1 MDTTISKKGKIV
13 ILVALL
19 ILAAPLYL
27 TSTSGIYRVAGIQT
41 NSDGGVTGF
50 APADDAKTP
59 DRILTAARFLNNTYR
74 EPEAEAVLE
83 QWLDHYGGDETEK
96 DPQQRFITWRAYP
109 YSDEKPRPPM
119 HGEDYRK
126 EPHPSTAQALIL
138 YGERMERLHYYQ
150 NSKHIY
156 DIILSEG
163 FPFYKDT
170 DARTRAQKG
179 VDRNGSGR
187 NNF

>member
-1 MDTTISKKGKIV
+1 MDTTISRKGKIV
-13 ILVALL
+13 ILVTIL
-19 ILAAPLYL
+19 IAAAPLYVM
-27 TSTSGIYRVAGIQT
+27 STAGI
-41 NSDGGVTGF
+41 NRFLDN
-50 APADDAKTP
+50 AWEHADDAKSP
-59 DRILTAARFLNNTYR
+59 ERVLFWAKLMNNTYR

-83 QWLDHYGGDETEK
+83 KWLDHYGGDETEK
-96 DPQQRFITWRAYP
+96 DPQLRFITWKAYP
-109 YSDEKPRPPM
+109 YNEEHPRPPQ

-126 EPHPSTAQALIL
+126 EPHPSTSTVLIL

-150 NSKHIY
+150 NSGHIY
-156 DIILSEG
+156 GIILNET

-179 VDRNGSGR
+179 IERNGSGR

>member
-1 MDTTISKKGKIV
+1 MDTTISRKGKIV
-13 ILVALL
+13 ILVAIL

-27 TSTSGIYRVAGIQT
+27 TSTPGIQRFLDSAWA
-41 NSDGGVTGF
+41 N
-50 APADDAKTP
+50 ADDPKSP
-59 DRILTAARFLNNTYR
+59 DRILTLAKFLNNTYR
-74 EPEAEAVLE
+74 EPEAEAVFE

-96 DPQQRFITWRAYP
+96 DPQQRFITWRPYP
-109 YSDEKPRPPM
+109 YSDEKPRPQQ

-126 EPHPSTAQALIL
+126 EPHPSTSTVLIL

-179 VDRNGSGR
+179 IDRNGSGR